1 MLGTGA
7 SQRIWGQPAPKASY
21 MMTHASDGPV
31 GTHYSTQQ
39 KATDALRLALPSAD
53 PVPVRQCA
61 EALSHLTSFPE
72 ADLIAAL
79 EDTSLIDSAVGDD
92 GDETLEEDDDEMDE
106 EDIPLSLRRVDPV
119 GALPLP
125 RRPRNTREI
134 AV

>member
-39 KATDALRLALPSAD
+39 KAMDTLWLALPSAD

-61 EALSHLTSFPE
+61 EALSHLTSFP
-72 ADLIAAL
+72 
-79 EDTSLIDSAVGDD
+79 
-92 GDETLEEDDDEMDE
+92 
-106 EDIPLSLRRVDPV
+106 
-119 GALPLP
+119 
-125 RRPRNTREI
+125 
-134 AV
+134 

>member
-1 MLGTGA
+1 
-7 SQRIWGQPAPKASY
+7 

-72 ADLIAAL
+72 ADLIATL

-92 GDETLEEDDDEMDE
+92 RDETL
-106 EDIPLSLRRVDPV
+106 
-119 GALPLP
+119 
-125 RRPRNTREI
+125 N
-134 AV
+134 